1 MAILIHSLQVLI
13 IVKDLIIVYIET
25 LTVYTSTLSHTSI
38 VFSVITRNEF
48 TLSTT
53 KFCKIH
59 LINNLKPRDSIKI
72 IRRFDFEDAFFK
84 KKKKPAQLWFVPLEM
99 ERKDRQ

>member
-38 VFSVITRNEF
+38 VFSVITRNE
-48 TLSTT
+48 LHVIND
-53 KFCKIH
+53 KI
-59 LINNLKPRDSIKI
+59 L
-72 IRRFDFEDAFFK
+72 
-84 KKKKPAQLWFVPLEM
+84 
-99 ERKDRQ
+99 